1 MANVNK
7 SLGKYRDWPQLEAIS
22 VAAVAAGSA
31 SDPAQDAVLCHLPD
45 LSKAFLASSLN
56 NGLSGSNPINR
67 MWLRELSFTS
77 GGSANTVGG
86 ATNNVTL
93 FVNLYRLGV
102 LQGIL
107 ASYPLTVNTTITPAI
122 TGSTAAQTVAV
133 ASATGIVAGLA
144 LGIGSGST
152 FEIVY
157 VQAVSGSNIT
167 AVFLN
172 SHSGSAAATSILV
185 PFEPVAFLPAFG
197 PASTTSSSTVA
208 SGSHAMTPASMLGIH
223 VGDSLLVDTVV
234 SGVQETVV
242 VTAVTNT
249 TFTATFTNAHS
260 GTNYPVVTALDAYGK
275 PLLANGPR
283 CEIRPHDV
291 LTYNRVSN
299 NSTGIATPVGLLQLE
314 WVPSV
319 IGE

>member
-7 SLGKYRDWPQLEAIS
+7 TLGKYRDWPQLEAIS
-22 VAAVAAGSA
+22 VAAVTGGSA
-31 SDPAQDAVLCHLPD
+31 ADPAQDAVICHLPD
-45 LSKAFLASSLN
+45 LTRAFLASSLN
-56 NGLSGSNPINR
+56 NGLSGSNPNNR
-67 MWLRELSFTS
+67 MWVRELTFTS
-77 GGSANTVGG
+77 GASANTVGG
-86 ATNNVTL
+86 ATHNVTL
-93 FVNLYRLGV
+93 FANLYRLGV

-122 TGSTAAQTVAV
+122 TGSTAAQTVAF
-133 ASATGIVAGLA
+133 ASATGVVAGLA
-144 LGIGSGST
+144 LGVGTGAT

-157 VQAVSGSNIT
+157 VQSVSGSNVT

-172 SHSGSAAATSILV
+172 SHLAGAAATSILV

-197 PASTTSSSTVA
+197 PATTTSSSTVA

-223 VGDSLLVDTVV
+223 VGDSLLVDTVA
-234 SGVQETVV
+234 STVQETVV

-249 TFTATFTNAHS
+249 TFTATFANAHS
-260 GTNYPVVTALDAYGK
+260 GSNYPVVTALDVFGK

-291 LTYNRVSN
+291 ITYNRVSN
-299 NSTGIATPVGLLQLE
+299 DTTGIATPVGLLQIE
-314 WVPSV
+314 WVPST
-319 IGE
+319 IGQ